1 MRIAPAT
8 SESDIARCFEVM
20 AALRPHLV
28 PAEFTTRVHELQQ
41 QGYHLVYLED
51 EAEVRAVAGYWLREN
66 LAWGRHLYVD
76 DLVAAEARRSRGYGG
91 ALFDWLVQQA
101 RAADCAALHLDS
113 GVQRFGAHRF
123 YLRRRMDI
131 TGHHFALTLKQL

>member
-1 MRIAPAT
+1 MRIALAT
-8 SESDIARCFEVM
+8 STSDIARCFQVM
-20 AALRPHLV
+20 AALRPQLV
-28 PAEFTTRVHELQQ
+28 ETEFSARVQRLQQ
-41 QGYHLVYLED
+41 QGYRLTFLEE

-66 LAWGRHLYVD
+66 LAWGRHMYVD
-76 DLVAAEARRSRGYGG
+76 DLVTAETRRSRGHGG
-91 ALFDWLVQQA
+91 ALFDWLVEQA

-131 TGHHFALTLKQL
+131 VGHHFALTLKQP